1 MSPFWEIINLNL
13 KALELFKNET
23 VKHPSASV
31 IPDNQL
37 LVKLGNISE
46 FLILIDSRPLI
57 LPLVILLL

>member
-46 FLILIDSRPLI
+46 F
-57 LPLVILLL
+57 